1 MFDVILAIV
10 WIALL
15 VTYIMVTLALHRN
28 EKKLKEAVSE
38 MHNTLIE
45 QNIAIREQNTELVK
59 ANQNLNRVI
68 ISVCSKSVRDR
79 KEERGDKDEVNV

>member
-1 MFDVILAIV
+1 MLDMILAIA

-15 VTYIMVTLALHRN
+15 VTYIVVTLALHRN
-28 EKKLKEAVSE
+28 EKKLKETVSE

-79 KEERGDKDEVNV
+79 KEEQGG

>member
-1 MFDVILAIV
+1 MLDVILAIV
-10 WIALL
+10 WIVLL
-15 VTYIMVTLALHRN
+15 VTYIVVTLALHRN

-79 KEERGDKDEVNV
+79 KEERGDKDEANV